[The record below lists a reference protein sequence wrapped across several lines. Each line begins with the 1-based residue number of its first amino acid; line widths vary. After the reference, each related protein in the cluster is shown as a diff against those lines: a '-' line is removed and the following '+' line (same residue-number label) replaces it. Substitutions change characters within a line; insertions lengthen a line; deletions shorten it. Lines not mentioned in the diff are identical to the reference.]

1 MIRRP
6 PEPTRTDTLFPY
18 TTLFRSLI
26 TSAVRDGDD
35 YLLSGTKRF
44 ITNAPLAGLFLV
56 MARTSRERLPKN
68 AHISAFLVPA
78 DAEGIEVGK
87 IEKKMGQSG
96 AWISDVIFK
105 NVRDRKSTR
114 LNSSH

>member
-1 MIRRP
+1 
-6 PEPTRTDTLFPY
+6 
-18 TTLFRSLI
+18 
-26 TSAVRDGDD
+26 
-35 YLLSGTKRF
+35 
-44 ITNAPLAGLFLV
+44 

-96 AWISDVIFK
+96 AWISAVIFK
-105 NVRDRKSTR
+105 NVRVPATSIIGGIEGRGCATARQSLDPGRQTADRQSEVVEQR
-114 LNSSH
+114 ESARDEIGG